1 MRGERRPPYIL
12 AIDAGTEAI
21 KAGLFDLHGQRVA
34 MGSRSYPTYFPAPGW
49 AEQDPADWWAGLV
62 GAVQDCLR
70 AANVAPGD
78 IAGISA
84 DATTCTLMP
93 LDPVGQPL
101 GRALLWMDVRAATQ
115 AQRIFATG
123 DSALRYCLAGANA
136 EWMPPKMLWL
146 KENEPERYAAT
157 ATLIE
162 FTDWIAY
169 RLTGRLTLN
178 LDTVTQRWFYHTP
191 SGGWPLDFFAAI
203 GLPDLAAKFPADILP
218 LGASVDG
225 LSEEAANALGLRPG
239 IPVAA
244 GGGDAF
250 VGLLGQG
257 VTQPGD
263 LGVVMGSSNVLSAL
277 SVKELHFPG
286 VFGSFPD
293 AIIPGLNL
301 VEGGQVS
308 TGSVLAWFKRNFGA
322 GAAADAAARGVS
334 VYQLLDEEAA
344 QVPPGA
350 EGLIVLDYFQGNRT
364 PHTDSTARGAIWGLS
379 LQSGRAQ
386 VFRALMEGIAY
397 GMEDILQTFRTHGF
411 LVERI
416 IASGGATH
424 SPLFMQI
431 YADVCGQ
438 PLQVT
443 REPEA
448 SLLGSAVVAAVGAG
462 LHPDLAT
469 AARQMVAIE
478 RQFTPDPQRHA
489 EYAFFVRQY
498 QDTYRQLRDLMRKMN
513 ERLVQK

>member
-1 MRGERRPPYIL
+1 MSGERRPPYIL

-21 KAGLFDLHGQRVA
+21 KAGLFDLRGGRVA
-34 MGSRSYPTYFPAPGW
+34 MGSRTYPTYFPAPGW
-49 AEQDPADWWAGLV
+49 AEQDPADWWAGLA

-70 AANVAPGD
+70 AASVAPGD

-93 LDPVGQPL
+93 LDAAGQPL
-101 GRALLWMDVRAATQ
+101 GRALLWMDVRAAAQ

-123 DSALRYCLAGANA
+123 DPALRYCLAGANA

-146 KENEPERYAAT
+146 KEHEPERYAAT

-203 GLPDLAAKFPADILP
+203 GLPDLAAKFPAEILP
-218 LGASVDG
+218 LGAAVGG
-225 LSEEAANALGLRPG
+225 LSAEAANALGLRPG

-277 SVKELHFPG
+277 AVEELHFAG

-308 TGSVLAWFKRNFGA
+308 TGSVLSWFKRNFGA

-334 VYQLLDEEAA
+334 VYQLLDTEAA

-364 PHTDSTARGAIWGLS
+364 PHTDSDRAR
-379 LQSGRAQ
+379 R
-386 VFRALMEGIAY
+386 
-397 GMEDILQTFRTHGF
+397 D
-411 LVERI
+411 
-416 IASGGATH
+416 
-424 SPLFMQI
+424 
-431 YADVCGQ
+431 
-438 PLQVT
+438 
-443 REPEA
+443 
-448 SLLGSAVVAAVGAG
+448 LGTVAAKRAGAG
-462 LHPDLAT
+462 LPCADGRHRLRHGRYFADLPHARLSCGAHHRQRRRDAQLALHADLRGRVR
-469 AARQMVAIE
+469 AAAAS
-478 RQFTPDPQRHA
+478 HA
-489 EYAFFVRQY
+489 
-498 QDTYRQLRDLMRKMN
+498 
-513 ERLVQK
+513 

>member
-21 KAGLFDLHGQRVA
+21 KAGLFDLHGRRVA
-34 MGSRSYPTYFPAPGW
+34 IGSRTYPTYFPAPGW

-62 GAVQDCLR
+62 GAVQDCLQ

-84 DATTCTLMP
+84 DATTCTLAP
-93 LDPVGQPL
+93 LDAAGQPL
-101 GRALLWMDVRAATQ
+101 GRALLWMDVRAAAQ

-123 DSALRYCLAGANA
+123 DPALRYSLAGANA

-146 KENEPERYAAT
+146 KEHEPERYAAT

-218 LGASVDG
+218 LGATMGG
-225 LSEEAANALGLRPG
+225 LSAEAASALGLRPG

-277 SVKELHFPG
+277 SVEELHFPG

-334 VYQLLDEEAA
+334 VYQLLDAEAA

-462 LHPDLAT
+462 LYPDLAT

-489 EYAFFVRQY
+489 EYAFFVGQY

-513 ERLVQK
+513 ERQGQK